1 MEDNSTEVED
11 VIETSQNLQKKK
23 KKKIESFDS
32 LSQARNT
39 LCTHAWDLL

>member
-23 KKKIESFDS
+23 KKKN
-32 LSQARNT
+32 LK
-39 LCTHAWDLL
+39 L